1 MEMTS
6 SEASDE
12 SYRVPSHTV
21 DPESSSESDAGNSS
35 NPEVEPRNT
44 KKKKQPV
51 VEGAVCEGGR
61 GPSIWDTFSHT
72 PGKTADG
79 KNGDKAV
86 DQYYRFKED
95 VDLMANLGWDAYRFS
110 ISWSRI
116 FPDGCGASV
125 NGEGIQYYDHL
136 INCLLEKGIRPCVTL
151 FHWDLPQK
159 LQDDVEGWLSSE
171 TA

>member
-1 MEMTS
+1 M
-6 SEASDE
+6 APPNLD
-12 SYRVPSHTV
+12 
-21 DPESSSESDAGNSS
+21 SSSLLSSPTRLHQSINSTIRRSDFPQDFVFGVATSAY
-35 NPEVEPRNT
+35 
-44 KKKKQPV
+44 Q